1 MNKLTASPDYDEEEY
16 DQFEAKRLRAEA
28 QAHKLEEDAR
38 RRKELNDAR
47 KPNVVVPEPMK
58 GEDLPPGDASSPSQQ
73 NQAIPWERM
82 ETPEAKY
89 KSRVKDDI
97 EVRSAHEKKQPF
109 NNGSTNNSKAEL
121 MSNRIDSVD
130 SQRKRVGS
138 DESEEEEIE
147 LTPGQK
153 ILKQLGHLAVES
165 VKQTIMIGVILA
177 YATAGA
183 FAFQLLEQHNE
194 QRSCMESK
202 GKLKEVMNSLTC
214 ILRIDLI

>member
-1 MNKLTASPDYDEEEY
+1 MDST
-16 DQFEAKRLRAEA
+16 
-28 QAHKLEEDAR
+28 
-38 RRKELNDAR
+38 
-47 KPNVVVPEPMK
+47 
-58 GEDLPPGDASSPSQQ
+58 SPSQQ

-97 EVRSAHEKKQPF
+97 EMRSVYEKKEPF

-138 DESEEEEIE
+138 DESEEVE

-165 VKQTIMIGVILA
+165 IKQTIMIGVILA

-202 GKLKEVMNSLTC
+202 GELEEIMKFLMS
-214 ILRIDLI
+214 RF